1 MLHFITLL
9 IDVCLFLD
17 YNRQKEG
24 IVNEGKRISPKYR
37 LFFLHRQCY
46 EVDRIYSARQI
57 RYYEDQ
63 ELIKPDRNEGNR
75 RMYSLNDMDRLLE
88 IKDYIS
94 EGYNIAAIKKKY
106 AEREAKSKKA
116 VSQTEVR
123 RALHNE
129 LLQQGRFASVRSPF
143 GRG

>member
-1 MLHFITLL
+1 M
-9 IDVCLFLD
+9 
-17 YNRQKEG
+17 KEKEFRRNMAVFPIG
-24 IVNEGKRISPKYR
+24 SVMK
-37 LFFLHRQCY
+37 LTDL
-46 EVDRIYSARQI
+46 SARQI

-123 RALHNE
+123 RALHNTYLDLLNSTLNHHPLVIFLSGNYE
-129 LLQQGRFASVRSPF
+129 LFRDQ
-143 GRG
+143 

>member
-1 MLHFITLL
+1 MLLL
-9 IDVCLFLD
+9 
-17 YNRQKEG
+17 Y
-24 IVNEGKRISPKYR
+24 
-37 LFFLHRQCY
+37 
-46 EVDRIYSARQI
+46 
-57 RYYEDQ
+57 
-63 ELIKPDRNEGNR
+63 LIKGGLANF
-75 RMYSLNDMDRLLE
+75 SLDQVHIWDEIRILLE
-88 IKDYIS
+88 KMIS

>member
-1 MLHFITLL
+1 M
-9 IDVCLFLD
+9 
-17 YNRQKEG
+17 KEKEFRRNMAVFPIG
-24 IVNEGKRISPKYR
+24 SVMK
-37 LFFLHRQCY
+37 LTDL
-46 EVDRIYSARQI
+46 SARQI

-88 IKDYIS
+88 IKDY
-94 EGYNIAAIKKKY
+94 IAAIKKKY

>member
-1 MLHFITLL
+1 MKI
-9 IDVCLFLD
+9 
-17 YNRQKEG
+17 K
-24 IVNEGKRISPKYR
+24 
-37 LFFLHRQCY
+37 
-46 EVDRIYSARQI
+46 
-57 RYYEDQ
+57 
-63 ELIKPDRNEGNR
+63 ELIKPDQETKGTVACD
-75 RMYSLNDMDRLLE
+75 SLNDMDRLLE

>member
-1 MLHFITLL
+1 MKI
-9 IDVCLFLD
+9 
-17 YNRQKEG
+17 K
-24 IVNEGKRISPKYR
+24 
-37 LFFLHRQCY
+37 
-46 EVDRIYSARQI
+46 
-57 RYYEDQ
+57 

-94 EGYNIAAIKKKY
+94 EGHNIAAIKKNMLNV
-106 AEREAKSKKA
+106 RRNPKS

-129 LLQQGRFASVRSPF
+129 LLNRVALLQVRSPF

>member
-1 MLHFITLL
+1 M
-9 IDVCLFLD
+9 
-17 YNRQKEG
+17 KEKEFRRNMAVFPIG
-24 IVNEGKRISPKYR
+24 SVTK
-37 LFFLHRQCY
+37 LTDL
-46 EVDRIYSARQI
+46 SARQI

-88 IKDYIS
+88 IKDFIS

-129 LLQQGRFASVRSPF
+129 LLQQGRFASAHSPF